1 MPTDHRRTRLIVTKG
16 ISQSMQGDRA
26 PAPRLA
32 GQKDNLPPL
41 VSGNVLIEVAGS
53 LDVGVAQPWVGL
65 GDLGPNVHDRTS
77 SASSGRASRGSTL

>member
-1 MPTDHRRTRLIVTKG
+1 MPTDHRRTGLLVTKG

-32 GQKDNLPPL
+32 GQEDNLPPL